1 MMSQRVQTLS
11 VEHLEFVAL
20 CFEPFDGAGQGI
32 AQLLITFHRVVEG
45 DDAAGTCVA
54 LDVAQ
59 YVGAVESFGIVAGH
73 EIPHHD
79 LVVVVQL
86 VVLPPSHPAMRR
98 SDQIGVEVLVGLLD
112 VLQILRSGMAKSAQV
127 VEGVIAQA
135 VSVCHDLSEDV
146 GMLADIV
153 AHHEES
159 RPHLI
164 FTKHLKHPG
173 RHLGDGA
180 VVKGQIDSTLLG
192 MDAPECLR
200 I

>member
-1 MMSQRVQTLS
+1 MMSQIVQALS

-20 CFEPFDGAGQGI
+20 CFEPFDGAGQGV
-32 AQLLITFHRVVEG
+32 AQLLMTFHRVVEG

-59 YVGAVESFGIVAGH
+59 YVVAVESFGIVAGH

-86 VVLPPSHPAMRR
+86 VVLPPSHPAVRR
-98 SDQIGVEVLVGLLD
+98 SEQIGVQVLVGLLD
-112 VLQILRSGMAKSAQV
+112 ILQILRSGMAKSAQV
-127 VEGVIAQA
+127 MKGVITQA
-135 VSVCHDLSEDV
+135 VSVCHDLLEYV

-153 AHHEES
+153 AHHEEC
-159 RPHLI
+159 RLDFI
-164 FTKHLKHPG
+164 FPKHLKHPR

-180 VVKGQIDSTLLG
+180 VIKGQIDGTLLG
-192 MDAPECLR
+192 IDTPECLR